1 MIPNSKILLYISIC
15 LIFGLSL
22 GCIGGKEQDPSVLN
36 NKLIFE
42 EEELFQRI
50 SKISNSPLLEVYKD
64 VRAKLD
70 ILHASDNAIKSQQDC
85 HEIVEKIVVMSYLRE
100 NTQNLASNAVQL
112 EHKISSIR
120 DLLKQNRTE
129 AEKIKSIIDKEISF
143 NVENVSG
150 IISKNNSDL
159 NAWRNRRNEKF
170 MYSNED
176 ESFLYFCEDAEKQYA
191 IISREIKKIEDL
203 ENFMLNKIEPQI
215 KSLIEHNHN
224 ELSDIKANIVELEG
238 ILKKIKSLPV
248 SQEVFNNRKNDLL
261 ATFNEEIILSIQT
274 LIDEKKQYPDF
285 ENKINVD
292 INKLKHDAEIY
303 LRSMSEFELGDLYK
317 YLQEDIKQRTLNLKP
332 QIDGEIKKIDDTFKE
347 YSSLLNQTFDLWKKN
362 EALYSEATD
371 AVEEIKKMNRVDELV
386 FYKNIKLVEAFI
398 FTFRENGFP
407 KNINNLSSKQEF
419 LEKALTKSR
428 VSLDSFKE
436 ESIGAKNQ
444 ASIKLEVEKFNQRK
458 LQVQSEIKNIQSVLL
473 APLTSGYAYPKEEK
487 ELLLKRINF
496 FLQGI
501 DNMSKQSLINEHTY
515 IKNQFQSLK
524 GKIKWTPGARH
535 SKFSNIYATEEQ
547 NVWASDPGYS
557 FDEPGTSNLS
567 THWQPGARHPNY
579 PHVYAGNSK
588 QTWLPDPGYTSSYDN
603 DLNPKW
609 TSGATHPK
617 QKHLHA
623 SAIEGKWELE
633 PGYVVT
639 NQPQKVEDYIVVWR
653 EGINHPNNRGIVS
666 AKKEGEWNLR
676 DGWKWVSSEPGDL
689 RTQWVP
695 GSKNDAFP
703 HIHAGNEPNR
713 WVPDDGY
720 KFVSLLDDGDLS
732 VVWTPGLISADGKRR
747 AREEEGRFENKRD
760 CGACRNGYK
769 YRMENCTQCGKTG
782 KARKYGI
789 FVTDEPCPTC
799 KGAKRVKVNYPCE
812 RCDGEGSYWP

>member
-1 MIPNSKILLYISIC
+1 MNFSGRMLLFIINC
-15 LIFGLSL
+15 LIFCCSL
-22 GCIGGKEQDPSVLN
+22 GCIGNKEQDPSVLN
-36 NKLIFE
+36 NKLIFM

-50 SKISNSPLLEVYKD
+50 SKISNSSLLEVYND
-64 VRAKLD
+64 VRTKLEN
-70 ILHASDNAIKSQQDC
+70 LHNSDDAIKTQLDC

-120 DLLKQNRTE
+120 DVLKQNRTE

-170 MYSNED
+170 MYSKED
-176 ESFLYFCEDAEKQYA
+176 ETFIYFCEDAEKQYA

-238 ILKKIKSLPV
+238 IFKKIKSLPV

-317 YLQEDIKQRTLNLKP
+317 YLQEDIKQRTLTLKP
-332 QIDGEIKKIDDTFKE
+332 QIDGEIKQIDDTFKE

-362 EALYSEATD
+362 EALYNEASD
-371 AVEEIKKMNRVDELV
+371 AFEGIKQMDELDEFV
-386 FYKNIKLVEAFI
+386 FSKNVGLAEDFI
-398 FTFRENGFP
+398 LKFRENDIL
-407 KNINNLSSKQEF
+407 KKINSLFTKKELLQKSLVNSRAYLEDLKGEF
-419 LEKALTKSR
+419 ILA
-428 VSLDSFKE
+428 KE
-436 ESIGAKNQ
+436 DAMV
-444 ASIKLEVEKFNQRK
+444 KLEAEKLNQNK
-458 LQVQSEIKNIQSVLL
+458 LQIQSEIKKIKN
-473 APLTSGYAYPKEEK
+473 
-487 ELLLKRINF
+487 ELLSPVTPGYSRPKQETELLVKQIDR
-496 FLQGI
+496 FLQSI
-501 DNMSKQSLINEHTY
+501 DNMSKPMLFNEHTNL
-515 IKNQFQSLK
+515 KNQFQKLQNKVSW
-524 GKIKWTPGARH
+524 IPGARH
-535 SKFSNIYATEEQ
+535 PKYPNIFASKKQNI
-547 NVWASDPGYS
+547 WASDPGYS

-567 THWQPGARHPNY
+567 THWQPGSRHPNY
-579 PHVYAGNSK
+579 PHIYAGNSK

-609 TSGATHPK
+609 TSGAKHPK

-623 SAIEGKWELE
+623 SATEGKWELE

-653 EGINHPNNRGIVS
+653 EGINHPNNHGIVS
-666 AKKEGEWNLR
+666 AKKEGEWSLR
-676 DGWKWVSSEPGDL
+676 IGWKWVSSEPGDL

-713 WVPDDGY
+713 WIPDDGY
-720 KFVSLLDDGDLS
+720 KFVSSLDDGDLS
-732 VVWTPGLISADGKRR
+732 VVWTSGLISADGKRR
-747 AREEEGRFENKRD
+747 AREKEGRFENKRD
-760 CGACRNGYK
+760 CLSCRNGYK
-769 YRMENCTQCGKTG
+769 YRMEKCTKCGKTG